1 MEHKRPALIAA
12 VKEIFFTSEVSLEFI
27 GAGRLI
33 EIAAKPQMIPV
44 TISVDVSDA
53 CDANPT
59 CKITTVFSDEA
70 VGGTGDGDTSPDWVI
85 TGDLTLD
92 LRAERSGQGG
102 GRVYTITI
110 ECTDVAG
117 NPSTRDLTVTV
128 PPDQDK
134 GGSKKK

>member
-1 MEHKRPALIAA
+1 
-12 VKEIFFTSEVSLEFI
+12 
-27 GAGRLI
+27 
-33 EIAAKPQMIPV
+33 MIPV

-134 GGSKKK
+134 GGSKQKKRYSFVIGNRLRFAPKTASGWQEKQSGRTN